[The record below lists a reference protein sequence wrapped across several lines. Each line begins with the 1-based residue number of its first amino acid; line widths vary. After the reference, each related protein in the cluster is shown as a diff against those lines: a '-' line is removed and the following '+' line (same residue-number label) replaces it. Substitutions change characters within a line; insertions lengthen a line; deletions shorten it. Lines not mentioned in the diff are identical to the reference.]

1 MGRPRRL
8 SGATKIANAEELFRQ
23 SVAEGKPDYGYVAL
37 AIGDRPFDPP
47 AWAVLECIE
56 LRGDTSRGAM
66 RGHDGPASKHA
77 MRNILDEIV
86 RYYLAAELNHEKA
99 TGISVWRD
107 DVRADSRYNAP
118 PLRQAIIAACRG
130 LGTRENQ
137 IGSANDDWFRDVRE
151 AWDWEQHHDAL
162 VSRQAGSGDF
172 SATETYH
179 ELIGWKVTR
188 RIARVLEELQ
198 EAAGGAP
205 ADIGRALWIA
215 DQLRD

>member
-8 SGATKIANAEELFRQ
+8 SGATKIGNAEELFRK
-23 SVAEGKPDYGYVAL
+23 SVAEGKPDYEYVAL

-47 AWAVLECIE
+47 AWAILECIE
-56 LRGDTSRGAM
+56 LRGDTSRAAM
-66 RGHDGPASKHA
+66 RGHDGRASQHA

-86 RYYLAAELNHEKA
+86 RYYLAAELNHERA
-99 TGISVWRD
+99 THISAWRD
-107 DVRADSRYNAP
+107 DVQPDLRYKAP
-118 PLRQAIIAACRG
+118 PLRQAIIAACRS
-130 LGTRENQ
+130 LRTREDQ
-137 IGSANDDWFRDVRE
+137 MGRADDDWFRDVRE
-151 AWDWEQHHDAL
+151 AWDWEQQHDAL
-162 VSRQAGSGDF
+162 VPRVAGSGDF

-179 ELIGWKVTR
+179 ELIGWRVTR

-215 DQLRD
+215 DQLPD